1 MAKETKGLP
10 GSPDEG
16 GRALRP
22 RARLLKTLGEELI
35 SNETV
40 ALIELVKNA
49 YDADAH
55 TVLIRFGGPLT
66 VGQGH
71 IEVFDDGHGMTM
83 DVVEKAWMEPATD
96 IKKKTTHSRNLKRRF
111 LGEKGIGRF
120 AAARLAAELDLI
132 TRPEGSSKEIYGL
145 FDWTQFDDENRYLD
159 QIMILTEERDAKEV
173 VPSWP
178 LARYQRDKKDL
189 IPSPGSQGTILR
201 MNRIKRDWGHPE
213 LSDLQRGLS
222 RLVSPF
228 LDSKDFSIHLEL
240 PEEFQGYTQ
249 GIRPPEIIKYP
260 HYSVRGSVNAD
271 GEYDISIKVETER
284 DPQAEKGLFVMLPGK
299 ERREVRDIAG
309 GTAEKELKELT
320 KENPQARIQCG
331 PFAVELRVWD
341 RDELDNLRQKL
352 GTGIRSIQSDLNALA
367 GINIYRDGFR
377 VLPYGEPDDD
387 WLRLDIRRVQNPT
400 MRLSNNQ
407 ISGYIS
413 ISADA
418 NPGLHDQ
425 SNREGLDDNQA
436 YYDLQELVKVILS
449 KLEAIRHGARR
460 KPKKPE
466 TGSGGEGGIF
476 QPVNLDE
483 IKERI
488 QEKLPG
494 DAVTIALLERTE
506 QEYAKRIDDI
516 KEVLARYHSL
526 ATLGQLVDKLI
537 HEGRQPLASI
547 QNDAGLGKET
557 LEGEL
562 EGESKTDDLVIKAS
576 VLGEAIRRFLS
587 IVEQADVL
595 HMAFKR
601 MEPFGGRQRGRP
613 KKIYMEELV
622 KSAFELYGKELQD
635 LKVHVTLPDTETLV
649 RVDPAEFQEVL
660 VNLLT
665 NSLYW
670 LGTVPDDKRR
680 ILVKIT
686 RLEGEHVEIIFADS
700 GSGVST
706 KHRDQIFEPYFS
718 LKPDGVGLGLSI
730 TGEII
735 KDYYDGTLELM
746 NSGPLKGAVFRI
758 VLRKRV

>member
-1 MAKETKGLP
+1 MMNETHTSTADP
-10 GSPDEG
+10 VNVARP
-16 GRALRP
+16 LRP
-22 RARLLKTLGEELI
+22 KARLLKTLGEELI
-35 SNETV
+35 SSETV

-55 TVLIRFGGPLT
+55 TVLIRFGGPLKA
-66 VGQGH
+66 GLGH

-83 DVVEKAWMEPATD
+83 EVIEKAWMEPATD
-96 IKKKTTHSRNLKRRF
+96 IKKKTTHSRHLQRRF

-120 AAARLAAELDLI
+120 AATRLAAELDLI

-159 QIMILTEERDAKEV
+159 EILILTEERDAIEII
-173 VPSWP
+173 PSWP
-178 LARYQRDKKDL
+178 LIRYQKEKRNL

-201 MNRIKRDWGHPE
+201 MNRIKRDWGNPE

-222 RLVSPF
+222 RLISPF

-240 PEEFQGYTQ
+240 PDEFLGYTQ
-249 GIRPPEIIKYP
+249 EIRPPEIIKYP
-260 HYSVRGSVNAD
+260 HYSVRGIVNAD
-271 GEYDISIKVETER
+271 GEYDISINVETER
-284 DPQAEKGLFVMLPGK
+284 DPQVEKGLFVMLPGK
-299 ERREVRDIAG
+299 DRRETRDIAG
-309 GTAEKELKELT
+309 GTAEKDLKELT
-320 KENPQARIQCG
+320 KENPQARINCG
-331 PFAVELRVWD
+331 PFTLELRVWD
-341 RDELDNLRQKL
+341 RDELDNLTQKL

-377 VLPYGEPDDD
+377 VLPYGEPDND

-425 SNREGLDDNQA
+425 SNREGLDDNLA
-436 YYDLQELVKVILS
+436 YYDLQELIKVILS

-460 KPKKPE
+460 KPKKHD
-466 TGSGGEGGIF
+466 TGPGGEGGIF
-476 QPVNLDE
+476 QPVSLTDV
-483 IKERI
+483 KDRI
-488 QEKLPG
+488 QQKLPG
-494 DAVTIALLERTE
+494 DAETIALLERTE
-506 QEYAKRIDDI
+506 QEYARRLDNI

-547 QNDAGLGKET
+547 QNDAGLGKEII
-557 LEGEL
+557 EGEL
-562 EGESKTDDLVIKAS
+562 ESENKKDELVVKAS
-576 VLGEAIRRFLS
+576 VLGEAIKRFLS
-587 IVEQADVL
+587 IVEQADVM

-601 MEPFGGRQRGRP
+601 IEPFGGRRRGRP
-613 KKIYMEELV
+613 RKIYLEELV
-622 KSAFELYGKELQD
+622 TSAFELYGKELQD
-635 LKVHVTLPDTETLV
+635 LKVHVTLPDTQTLV
-649 RVDPAEFQEVL
+649 RVDPAEFQEVI

-670 LGTVPDDKRR
+670 LGTVPNDKRR
-680 ILVKIT
+680 ILVKVS

-700 GSGVST
+700 GPGVFT

>member
-1 MAKETKGLP
+1 MANETKVF
-10 GSPDEG
+10 SSNRDSG

-22 RARLLKTLGEELI
+22 KARLLKTLGEELI
-35 SNETV
+35 SSETV

-55 TVLIRFGGPLT
+55 TVLIRFGGPI
-66 VGQGH
+66 VSGQGR

-96 IKKKTTHSRNLKRRF
+96 IKKKTTHSRKLERRF

-120 AAARLAAELDLI
+120 ATARLASELDLI

-159 QIMILTEERDAKEV
+159 EIMILTDERSATEIT
-173 VPSWP
+173 PAWP
-178 LARYQRDKKDL
+178 LASYQRTKKDL
-189 IPSPGSQGTILR
+189 ISTPGTQGTILR
-201 MNRIKRDWGHPE
+201 MNRLKRDWGNNE

-228 LDSKDFSIHLEL
+228 MDSKDFSIHLEL
-240 PEEFQGYTQ
+240 PKEFESYSQE
-249 GIRPPEIIKYP
+249 IRPPEIIKYP
-260 HYSVRGSVNAD
+260 HYSIRGHVNGE
-271 GEYDISIKVETER
+271 GEYNLSIKIGTER
-284 DPQAEKGLFVMLPGK
+284 DPHIEQGLFVMMTEKGQ
-299 ERREVRDIAG
+299 REVRDVSVGSA
-309 GTAEKELKELT
+309 AEQIKNLAQG
-320 KENPQARIQCG
+320 PQNRIQCG
-331 PFAVELRVWD
+331 PFDVELFVWD
-341 RDELDNLRQKL
+341 RDELESLKQKL
-352 GTGIRSIQSDLNALA
+352 GSGIRSIQNDLNSLA

-377 VLPYGEPDDD
+377 VLPYGEPDND
-387 WLRLDIRRVQNPT
+387 WLRLDMRRVQNPT
-400 MRLSNNQ
+400 LRLSNNQ

-418 NPGLHDQ
+418 NPNLHDQ

-460 KPKKPE
+460 KPKIIEPD
-466 TGSGGEGGIF
+466 TRGDGGLF
-476 QPVNLDE
+476 QPVSLSE
-483 IKERI
+483 VKQRIRER
-488 QEKLPG
+488 LP
-494 DAVTIALLERTE
+494 DDTETVALLERKE
-506 QEYAKRIDDI
+506 EEYAKRVDEI

-526 ATLGQLVDKLI
+526 ATMGQLVDKVI

-562 EGESKTDDLVIKAS
+562 EGEEKKGEVVIEVS
-576 VLGEAIRRFLS
+576 MLWDAIKRLYS
-587 IVEQADVL
+587 IIEQADVL

-601 MEPFGGRQRGRP
+601 IEPFGGRRRGHP

-622 KSAFELYGKELQD
+622 RSAFDLYRNELEQ
-635 LKVHVTLPDTETLV
+635 LKVHVTLPDSETLV
-649 RVDPAEFQEVL
+649 RVDPAEFQEVI

-670 LGTVPDDKRR
+670 LGTMPDDKRM
-680 ILVKIT
+680 ILVKIS

-700 GSGVST
+700 GPGVSA
-706 KHRDQIFEPYFS
+706 KHRDQVFEPYFS
-718 LKPDGVGLGLSI
+718 LKPNGVGLGLSI

-735 KDYYDGTLELM
+735 KDYYDGTLELL